1 MYKKLVLAIGFFGI
15 LFHSNAQL
23 SDKEI
28 DQKVDELLKKMTIE
42 EKVGQM
48 TQVTLNVICKTPP
61 DGNLY
66 HNLHAEIDDKKLYLE
81 SSIIKDDVVHI
92 ESKGLFI
99 DLGNYPGQLYER
111 NKNYP

>member
-1 MYKKLVLAIGFFGI
+1 M
-15 LFHSNAQL
+15 
-23 SDKEI
+23 
-28 DQKVDELLKKMTIE
+28 
-42 EKVGQM
+42 
-48 TQVTLNVICKTPP
+48 
-61 DGNLY
+61 
-66 HNLHAEIDDKKLYLE
+66 KKLYLE